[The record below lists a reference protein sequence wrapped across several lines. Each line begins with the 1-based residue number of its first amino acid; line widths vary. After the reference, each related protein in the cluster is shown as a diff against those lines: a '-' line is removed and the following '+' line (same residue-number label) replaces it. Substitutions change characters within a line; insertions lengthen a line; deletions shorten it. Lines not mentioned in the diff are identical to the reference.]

1 MIQTGQIIEGR
12 GGLYTVV
19 NDAGESFIL
28 RAKNRFRRE
37 GITPLVGDKVRFTP
51 GQLEEHGWLEEI
63 LPRTSLSIRPPVAN
77 ISQLIITM
85 APEPM
90 PDMLLLDKLL
100 VFAREQHIL
109 PLLVVNKADLD
120 ENLPVRLKAAY
131 TAADVKVLAVS
142 AMTGQGIEQ
151 LKTLMAGHLNC
162 FAGQSG
168 VGKSTLISKFT
179 GLDLETGEVSHRIRR
194 GRQTT
199 RHTTLIHHDGLQV
212 LDTPGF
218 SLFEL
223 PQEMEPEHLR
233 EHYPEYVNLQSQCRF
248 EVCLHDQEPAC
259 AVLDAVRAGELDAE
273 RHARYQQLLS
283 LQKEKWSNR
292 YA

>member
-1 MIQTGQIIEGR
+1 M
-12 GGLYTVV
+12 
-19 NDAGESFIL
+19 
-28 RAKNRFRRE
+28 
-37 GITPLVGDKVRFTP
+37 
-51 GQLEEHGWLEEI
+51 
-63 LPRTSLSIRPPVAN
+63 
-77 ISQLIITM
+77 
-85 APEPM
+85 
-90 PDMLLLDKLL
+90 
-100 VFAREQHIL
+100 
-109 PLLVVNKADLD
+109 
-120 ENLPVRLKAAY
+120 PVRLKAAY

-212 LDTPGF
+212 LDTRSSACF
-218 SLFEL
+218 RM
-223 PQEMEPEHLR
+223 PQEMEWSTCGSIIQ
-233 EHYPEYVNLQSQCRF
+233 YVNLQSQCRF
-248 EVCLHDQEPAC
+248 EVCLHDQEPPRC
-259 AVLDAVRAGELDAE
+259 AGCCQGGGAGRGAPRA
-273 RHARYQQLLS
+273 YQQPLS